1 MRPFT
6 KLAVVCA
13 FFLTMLGAC
22 AWGDQDGTESGD
34 ESGDPLPKPVC
45 GDGLCAGPEVGSCA
59 ADCGNPSNSPRC
71 GNGACE
77 NGESNASCA
86 ADCPA
91 QSQCGNGTC
100 DAGETTAS
108 CAGDCPAQGN
118 CPSDPFKC
126 LTCASL
132 GVICPSGQTKAS
144 CRACIIGSG
153 GGTCS
158 GGFPNGTCDAGEN
171 PTNCQF
177 DCM

>member
-6 KLAVVCA
+6 TFVLVCA
-13 FFLTMLGAC
+13 LFAAVLGAC
-22 AWGDQDGTESGD
+22 AESDQTGTD
-34 ESGDPLPKPVC
+34 GDPYPLPAPVC
-45 GDGLCAGPEVGSCA
+45 GDGLCAGPEVGSCV
-59 ADCGNPSNSPRC
+59 ADCGMPSTGPRC
-71 GNGACE
+71 GNGKCE

-100 DAGETTAS
+100 DAGETTGN

-118 CPSDPFKC
+118 CPTNPFAC
-126 LTCASL
+126 ATCASL
-132 GVICPSGQTKAS
+132 GILCPAGHNRNT
-144 CRACIIGSG
+144 CTACILSGG

-171 PTNCQF
+171 PTNCPF